1 MNIKYKLH
9 LTQNF
14 IQNSRDEYVENLE
27 TEKGEMESYIEELE
41 DQLSVVNDDL
51 IETQKEYKQLENEY
65 NELKENYKKLLDRY
79 SIGINEY
86 VHSDEYTQKFKDK
99 IEELKKERDYY
110 KEQRD
115 ALITRLTKIQYVQ

>member
-1 MNIKYKLH
+1 MNVKYKLH

-14 IQNSRDEYVENLE
+14 IQNSRDEYVKNLE

-51 IETQKEYKQLENEY
+51 IETQEEYKQLENEY
-65 NELKENYKKLLDRY
+65 NELKENYKKLLDRC
-79 SIGINEY
+79 SKGINEY
-86 VHSDEYTQKFKDK
+86 VHSDEYMQKFKDK

-115 ALITRLTKIQYVQ
+115 ALITRLTKIQYV

>member
-27 TEKGEMESYIEELE
+27 TQKGETESYIEELK
-41 DQLSVVNDDL
+41 DQLNVVNDDL
-51 IETQKEYKQLENEY
+51 IETKEEYKKLENEY
-65 NELKENYKKLLDRY
+65 NELKENYKKLLDKY

-86 VHSDEYTQKFKDK
+86 VHSDEYVQKFKGK
-99 IEELKKERDYY
+99 IEELKAERDYY

-115 ALITRLTKIQYVQ
+115 ALITRLTKVQYV

>member
-41 DQLSVVNDDL
+41 DQLSVANDDL
-51 IETQKEYKQLENEY
+51 IETQEEYM
-65 NELKENYKKLLDRY
+65 NY
-79 SIGINEY
+79 
-86 VHSDEYTQKFKDK
+86 
-99 IEELKKERDYY
+99 
-110 KEQRD
+110 
-115 ALITRLTKIQYVQ
+115 

>member
-41 DQLSVVNDDL
+41 DQLSVVNDELAD
-51 IETQKEYKQLENEY
+51 TQEDYEKLEDELK
-65 NELKENYKKLLDRY
+65 ELKENYKELLDRY
-79 SIGINEY
+79 SRGINEY
-86 VHSDEYTQKFKDK
+86 VHSDEYVQKFKDK
-99 IEELKKERDYY
+99 IEELRTERDYY